1 MRIWHLIGL
10 MVLSGCATSSNYAT
24 GLQKWVGEP
33 EQMLYQEWGAPSN
46 VFYISPSRKIVTFSH
61 TSTNG
66 TTNPYGNEVNYE
78 AINSGYETDNNY
90 PYYCST
96 SFTITNGFVTDYTF
110 SGDDCVSRD

>member
-10 MVLSGCATSSNYAT
+10 MAISGCATSANY
-24 GLQKWVGEP
+24 KWVGEP

-46 VFYISPSRKIVTFSH
+46 VFYISPNRKVVTFTH
-61 TSTNG
+61 TGANG
-66 TTNPYGNEVNYE
+66 TSNPYGNEVNYE
-78 AINSGYETDNNY
+78 VINSGYETDTGY

-110 SGDDCVSRD
+110 SGDDCVSR